1 VDGVKHTPR
10 LVAAIVGP
18 VMVLAG
24 LTACTSSP
32 APEPDQQ
39 AAQTYLDAY
48 SHRDVRA
55 AAAATSNAQAATGTI
70 MRSLDGLGAQARP
83 SFTITSV
90 SDRQA
95 SASTVHYTATWAIAG
110 APQPWTYDG
119 TLALIKPDKSW
130 IVQWT
135 PAAVYPTLTDG
146 QHLALVRAQ
155 PPRAPLLDADGQ
167 PLFTEQAVIDVSIDP
182 AKVTNV
188 PGLAATLG
196 AALKIPAETILRAV
210 QAAPQGQAA
219 AVTTLS
225 QATYDQVKPKIYDLP
240 GTQFA
245 KRTAVRGPSDTFGQ
259 PLLGQ
264 VGQPTKEL
272 IDQSKGTIAAG
283 DLTGT
288 SGLQRALNTQLAGTP
303 GLSVQAESDSNGTAG
318 ATLAELSRPTPGTPV
333 TLTLNRADQTAAE
346 AALASVSKPASI
358 VVTQPSTGKVLA
370 VANSAAADS
379 DIALTGQYPPGSTF
393 KIVTYTAAFTANP
406 ALSPQ
411 SMADCP
417 GSINV
422 NGQTVT
428 NENSF
433 AKGTIPLSAA
443 FAFSCN
449 TTAAELGMAL
459 PPGALGKAAQSL
471 GLGAKWTLPVDAFSG
486 SFPDPT
492 TPNATAAASYG
503 QGQTLISPLLMAEI
517 AGAAATGRPVAPS
530 LIVGQQAPP
539 GATQPPQV
547 TSYLNTIMRDVVT
560 QPGATGQALAG
571 LPGPVEGKTG
581 TAEFGTAN
589 PPESHAWFAGT
600 RGDLAYSLFVYGGG
614 NSDSGSVPVV
624 KDLLSK
630 LP

>member
-1 VDGVKHTPR
+1 MTRVNHTPR
-10 LVAAIVGP
+10 LVAAILGP
-18 VMVLAG
+18 VLVLAG

-32 APEPDQQ
+32 AQQPDQQ
-39 AAQTYLDAY
+39 AAQTFLDAL
-48 SHRDVRA
+48 SHRDIA
-55 AAAATSNAQAATGTI
+55 TAAAATSNAAVATGTI
-70 MRSLDGLGAQARP
+70 KASLAGMGEQARP

-95 SASTVHYTATWAIAG
+95 AAATVHYTASWAIDG
-110 APQPWTYDG
+110 SGQPWTYDA
-119 TLALIKPDKSW
+119 TLAVIKPDQSW
-130 IVQWT
+130 TVQWS
-135 PAAVYPTLTDG
+135 PAAVYPKLADG
-146 QHLALVRAQ
+146 QHLTLTRSQ

-167 PLFTEQAVIDVSIDP
+167 PLFTEQTVIDVSIDP
-182 AKVTNV
+182 AKV
-188 PGLAATLG
+188 PDAPALAAALG
-196 AALKIPAETILRAV
+196 AALNIPAATI
-210 QAAPQGQAA
+210 AATVAATPQGQAA

-225 QATYDQVKPKIYDLP
+225 EAAYAKVKPVIYELP

-245 KRTAVRGPSDTFGQ
+245 KRTAVRGPTDTFGQ

-264 VGQPTKEL
+264 VGKPTSEMIAKSNGAL
-272 IDQSKGTIAAG
+272 AAG

-288 SGLQRALNTQLAGTP
+288 SGLQRALNAQLAGTP
-303 GLSVQAESDSNGTAG
+303 GLSVQAESDANGSTGPVFAKL
-318 ATLAELSRPTPGTPV
+318 TNPTPGTPV
-333 TLTLNRADQTAAE
+333 TLTLSRAAQTAAE

-358 VVTQPSTGKVLA
+358 VLTQPSTGKVLA

-393 KIVTYTAAFTANP
+393 KIVTYTAAFTADP
-406 ALSPQ
+406 TLSPT
-411 SMADCP
+411 STADCP

-449 TTAAELGMAL
+449 TTAAELGLGL
-459 PPGALGKAAQSL
+459 PPGALLKTAQSL
-471 GLGAKWTLPVDAFSG
+471 GLGAKWSLPVDAFSG
-486 SFPDPT
+486 SMPDPT

-503 QGQTLISPLLMAEI
+503 QGQTLVSPLLMAEI

-530 LIVGQQAPP
+530 LILGRQAAP
-539 GATQPPQV
+539 AQPQSPQV
-547 TSYLNTIMRDVVT
+547 TAYLNTLMRDVVT

-571 LPGPVEGKTG
+571 LPGPVQGKTG

-600 RGDLAYSLFVYGGG
+600 RGDLAYSVFVYGGG
-614 NSDSGSVPVV
+614 NSDAGSVPIV
-624 KDLLSK
+624 KDLLST
-630 LP
+630 LS